1 MAGTSAT
8 GAGRLASKESFHCH
22 PKSRDKHQRSH
33 KQHHQALLNV
43 AGSKAVVSRE
53 MAANCTLYSE

>member
-8 GAGRLASKESFHCH
+8 EVGRLASKESFHCH

-33 KQHHQALLNV
+33 KQHHQALLNI
-43 AGSKAVVSRE
+43 AGSKTVVSR
-53 MAANCTLYSE
+53 ARVANYTLF